1 VGGDHFT
8 NDLAVVLKTPVPD
21 AERLKRKYGAAMAA
35 LVNESESLDVPLT
48 GGRGV
53 HPVKRREIAEILQP
67 RAEEL
72 LTLLW
77 EESVREVPAGE
88 LRAGLVLTGGGSELD
103 GLLDVAEQV
112 LGVAVRRGVPRGLGG
127 LTDVVASPE
136 WACAAGLLLYG
147 RGSANTPKRRSRAA
161 GSGLF
166 DKLKGSLK
174 NLFPASTAL

>member
-1 VGGDHFT
+1 
-8 NDLAVVLKTPVPD
+8 
-21 AERLKRKYGAAMAA
+21 MAA

-88 LRAGLVLTGGGSELD
+88 LRAGLVLTGGGAELD
-103 GLLDVAEQV
+103 GLLEVAEHV
-112 LGVAVRRGVPRGLGG
+112 LGVAVRE
-127 LTDVVASPE
+127 AS
-136 WACAAGLLLYG
+136 AG
-147 RGSANTPKRRSRAA
+147 
-161 GSGLF
+161 
-166 DKLKGSLK
+166 
-174 NLFPASTAL
+174 